1 MIWHEH
7 LSHGALKAVLSVAG
21 SCRSD
26 YLAHVVWSSSLVCV
40 GQFLT
45 EAAATLGRRSRG
57 KTEDV
62 WLQSPLYPEYY
73 RTFHYQ
79 ARGHLIAS
87 QVLTRREALTVP
99 ALCARL
105 L

>member
-1 MIWHEH
+1 M
-7 LSHGALKAVLSVAG
+7 L
-21 SCRSD
+21 
-26 YLAHVVWSSSLVCV
+26 
-40 GQFLT
+40 QFLT

-79 ARGHLIAS
+79 ARHMHVEP
-87 QVLTRREALTVP
+87 QVLTHTI
-99 ALCARL
+99 
-105 L
+105 

>member
-1 MIWHEH
+1 MITQPMWCEVP
-7 LSHGALKAVLSVAG
+7 AP
-21 SCRSD
+21 
-26 YLAHVVWSSSLVCV
+26 VCFE
-40 GQFLT
+40 QFLT

-79 ARGHLIAS
+79 ARGHLITS
-87 QVLTRREALTVP
+87 QVMTMRKAHTVLT
-99 ALCARL
+99 
-105 L
+105 